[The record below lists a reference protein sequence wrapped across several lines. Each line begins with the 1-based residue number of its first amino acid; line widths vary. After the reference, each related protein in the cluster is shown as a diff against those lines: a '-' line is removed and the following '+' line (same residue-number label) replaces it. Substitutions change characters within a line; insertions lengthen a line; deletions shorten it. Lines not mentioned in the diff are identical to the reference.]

1 MSSLS
6 VVNDSSVS
14 RSDVLE
20 RTVPVVISTAQSLD
34 FNTNGF
40 STGGGVVSSSGVL
53 YYICGAATTMT
64 FPVNYSR
71 YKGRVVHIS
80 GNGGAV
86 SVPAS
91 NVVSSGSVVDI
102 SGTSVNG
109 STLVSS
115 GQWVS
120 LICDGSTG
128 WLVFATDSA

>member
-6 VVNDSSVS
+6 LVNDLSVS

-20 RTVPVVISTAQSLD
+20 RTAPVVISTTQTLD
-34 FNTNGF
+34 FNSSGF
-40 STGGGVVSSSGVL
+40 SPLGAL
-53 YYICGAATTMT
+53 YYICGAATTIT

-80 GNGGAV
+80 ANGGAV
-86 SVPAS
+86 SVSAS
-91 NVVSSGSVVDI
+91 STTSGSVFDI
-102 SGTSVNG
+102 TGSSVNG
-109 STLVSS
+109 TEIASS
-115 GQWVS
+115 GRWLS